1 MVETRETDTIPTTVL
16 RDTREQRPWGF
27 DDLPV
32 ETRDV
37 TLTTGDYTV
46 PAYCT
51 HDPELDTYRPHFA
64 VERKSGQD
72 FLTAI
77 TWERDRFER
86 ELRRAAD
93 WPHPLHVIVETSWQT
108 LLRNRECMA
117 WRDIRPAQVVGTV
130 TAWSKHYNVAF
141 HFVETRQRGASC
153 ALLLLVRH
161 RLVHR
166 LENVS

>member
-1 MVETRETDTIPTTVL
+1 MVETRETDTIPTTVQ

-37 TLTTGDYTV
+37 TLSTGDYTV

-51 HDPELDTYRPHFA
+51 HDPEFDTYRPHFA

-86 ELRRAAD
+86 ELRRAA
-93 WPHPLHVIVETSWQT
+93 EWQFPS
-108 LLRNRECMA
+108 RRR
-117 WRDIRPAQVVGTV
+117 RDIVADTAPESWMHSKTGSASFTGRGDSHSVEPTLHRRLSFCRDTQTWCTLCIPAARPPQIGSAT
-130 TAWSKHYNVAF
+130 
-141 HFVETRQRGASC
+141 
-153 ALLLLVRH
+153 
-161 RLVHR
+161 
-166 LENVS
+166 